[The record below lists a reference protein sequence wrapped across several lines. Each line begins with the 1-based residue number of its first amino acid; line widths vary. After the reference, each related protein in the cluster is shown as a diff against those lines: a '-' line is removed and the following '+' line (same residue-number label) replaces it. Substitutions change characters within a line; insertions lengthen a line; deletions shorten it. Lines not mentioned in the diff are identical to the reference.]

1 MRRVPEL
8 HAIAKVNEVRSI
20 TVVEGYSDQY
30 TRAAG
35 VWGSKASLYAN
46 TLSNFK
52 GTCNTTFNE
61 HTFTTGSL
69 DPEDCMKV

>member
-8 HAIAKVNEVRSI
+8 HAIVKVNEVRSI

-52 GTCNTTFNE
+52 ETRIAIFNK
-61 HTFTTGSL
+61 HTFTTGFL
-69 DPEDCMKV
+69 DHAICMKV